1 MATAEALP
9 DDNTADGSDQL
20 ADPAPLAQSVR
31 RGALWSI
38 ASSVTLRF
46 ASIAVT
52 AVVAHI
58 LSRSD
63 FGIFTVALTA
73 LWIVTSVGEL
83 GVASCL
89 IRADLDIDA
98 LAPTMVTVSLVSC
111 ILLAGIL
118 LEWAVPIATALG
130 SAAAAPSIRVMAIAA
145 ILGGVFAVPNAQ
157 LQRDF
162 KQDKLFLSSAVSFV
176 FSTALLLVLAKS
188 GSGAMAFAWSR
199 VLGQAVAGLVLVFSV
214 DKQYRPGLSR
224 TALSMLVRFGFPLGG
239 SNFVSYILL
248 NVDYAFVGHL
258 MGAAALGTYVLAFN
272 VASWPVSLFGAMI
285 TGVSMPAF
293 SRVKAELQRLRA
305 AVTSSMRAL
314 GLVVMPMSAL
324 TIATARPLVLTIYG
338 AKWVE
343 SAAVLE
349 VLSLYGC
356 ISIFCLLIANIISG
370 LGRSKF
376 LLVVQLVWL
385 AALVPAMALGVR
397 REGIVGAAYAHIAVI
412 GPLIL
417 PSYLFVLHRLT
428 GTRLR
433 SVLGAILPALLPS
446 IAAAAAA
453 VEVTRLLTVPIV
465 QLAAGLA
472 CGGAIY
478 AIATAPMLVGLLSPE
493 AAKRLRLDQIERLYR
508 ATGRALGLPITGGKH
523 TVGYGAAYLNRVNV
537 EMSPAGATTD
547 QFVRPAELSQLE
559 QTLQLRATELRA
571 LLESGRPGTPHSARH
586 ARADTRTRPGPLA
599 PNRWE

>member
-9 DDNTADGSDQL
+9 EGSTEGGPQLGEAEGQL
-20 ADPAPLAQSVR
+20 AASVR

-58 LSRSD
+58 LSRND

-89 IRADLDIDA
+89 IRADLDIDE
-98 LAPTMVTVSLVSC
+98 LAPTMVTVSLATSV
-111 ILLAGIL
+111 LLAGAL
-118 LEWAVPIATALG
+118 LEWSTPIAAALG
-130 SAAAAPSIRVMAIAA
+130 SAAAAPSIKVMAIAA
-145 ILGGVFAVPNAQ
+145 LLGGVFAVPNAQ

-162 KQDKLFLSSAVSFV
+162 KQDKLFLSSALSFV
-176 FSTALLLVLAKS
+176 ASTAVLLVMAES

-199 VLGQAVAGLVLVFSV
+199 VVGQAVAGLVLIVSV
-214 DKQYRPGLSR
+214 NKQYRPGLSR
-224 TALSMLVRFGFPLGG
+224 NALSILVRFGFPLGG

-272 VASWPVSLFGAMI
+272 VASWPVSLLGAMI

-293 SRVKAELQRLRA
+293 SRVKDELQRLRA
-305 AVTSSMRAL
+305 AVTSSVQAV

-324 TIATARPLVLTIYG
+324 TIATATPLVLTIYG
-338 AKWVE
+338 AKWSE
-343 SAAVLE
+343 SAAVLK

-356 ISIFCLLIANIISG
+356 ISIFCLLFANIISG

-376 LLVVQLVWL
+376 LLSVQLVWL

-412 GPLIL
+412 GPLVL
-417 PSYLFVLHRLT
+417 PAYLFVLHRLT
-428 GTRLR
+428 GTQMRSLLR
-433 SVLGAILPALLPS
+433 AVLPSLLPA
-446 IAAAAAA
+446 IAAAGVA
-453 VEVTRLLTVPIV
+453 VEVGHLFTKPIL
-465 QLAAGLA
+465 QLGAGLL
-472 CGGAIY
+472 CGGILY
-478 AIATAPMLVGLLSPE
+478 AIATAPLLVGLMSPGL
-493 AAKRLRLDQIERLYR
+493 AARLRLDRIEPVYR
-508 ATGRALGLPITGGKH
+508 GVGRAVGLPVSAGKH
-523 TVGYGAAYLNRVNV
+523 SVNYGTGYLNRVNV
-537 EMSPAGATTD
+537 EMSPAAATQD
-547 QFVRPAELSQLE
+547 QFVRPADLSQLE
-559 QTLQLRATELRA
+559 QTLQLRAAELRA
-571 LLESGRPGTPHSARH
+571 LLDSGRPGAPHSARH
-586 ARADTRTRPGPLA
+586 ARDATRQRRGATGHP
-599 PNRWE
+599 